1 MLKNF
6 LEDLKIIYNNL
17 KDCKNPDMD
26 DFKEKWD
33 IKSSIGDVYQN
44 LCKREFKKE
53 MGSFYTPYEI
63 IKFMVK
69 ETLKDIDYEK
79 NPYIKIFDP
88 SCGGGY
94 FLIELIFHL
103 YDMALKCGI
112 AEPLKHVVENNIY
125 GCDIDEN
132 AVMITIIEIYNK
144 TGFYA
149 KNIGLGDFLTNSSGP
164 FDVVIGNPP
173 YMGHKVLKSEY
184 RNILK
189 DSYRDVFFD
198 KADLSYCFIKK
209 SIDSL
214 KPNGILCFFTSRY
227 ILEALNGKGIRNYI
241 KKNSNIKGIID
252 FYGVRFIKG
261 VGVDNIIIKIQ
272 KKGCVSV
279 GIEQGLGN
287 DLTFAEEKFGG
298 SLVKSVERLD
308 DWSAG
313 KIRNG
318 SCKDKGFDYYR
329 LKANAIGEGEKIF
342 DDIVNRKEEYS
353 YFIDINPNDL
363 IDEGWSFLKP
373 IEKSIL
379 KKIHGVELSNLC
391 SSFQGIITGYD
402 KAYIL
407 NKDEARELNIEKEL
421 LKPWIKNKN
430 IDKFSI
436 SESDELLIYTDI
448 IKDENNYKNALKY
461 IEKYK
466 ERLIKRRECALGKR
480 KWYELQWGR
489 KSEIF
494 NEEKIIF
501 PYKAG
506 CNRFAIDKGSYF
518 SADVY
523 AIKINPI
530 FESSLSYEFLV
541 GVLNSRI
548 YEFYIKTMAKKLGDE
563 LYEYYPNKIM
573 KLKMPEYIKDIERV
587 VLRQDM
593 DIRDNIDSI
602 LMKYFG
608 INDEEYLAIRSW
620 CM

>member
-1 MLKNF
+1 MLNSF
-6 LEDLKIIYNNL
+6 LEDLKGIYKNL
-17 KDCKNPDMD
+17 KDSQNPDMD

-44 LCKREFKKE
+44 LCKREFKKD

-63 IKFMVK
+63 VKFMVR
-69 ETLKDIDYEK
+69 EALKYIDYEK

-94 FLIELIFHL
+94 FLIELISRL

-112 AEPLKHVVENNIY
+112 DEPLKHVVENNIY

-132 AVMITIIEIYNK
+132 AVMIAIIEIYNK

-149 KNIGLGDFLTNSSGP
+149 KNIGLGDFLINSYGP

-241 KKNSNIKGIID
+241 KKNSDIEGIID

-261 VGVDNIIIKIQ
+261 VGVDNIIIEIR
-272 KKGCVSV
+272 KKVDCSV
-279 GIEQGLGN
+279 GTEQRVEFIP
-287 DLTFAEEKFGG
+287 DERVREKKK
-298 SLVKSVERLD
+298 LRD
-308 DWSAG
+308 D
-313 KIRNG
+313 
-318 SCKDKGFDYYR
+318 SCKEKARDKNFDFYR
-329 LKANAIGEGEKIF
+329 LKPSGKGIGEKIF
-342 DDIVNRKEEYS
+342 YDIVNRKEEYS
-353 YFIDINPNDL
+353 YYINIDPDDL
-363 IDEGWSFLKP
+363 TDDGWSFLKP
-373 IEKSIL
+373 IERAVL
-379 KKIHGVELSNLC
+379 NKIRGAELSNLC
-391 SSFQGIITGYD
+391 TSFQGIITGYD

-407 NKDEARELNIEKEL
+407 KKDEARELKIEKEL
-421 LKPWIKNKN
+421 LKTWIKNKN
-430 IDKFSI
+430 IDKYKV

-448 IKDENNYKNALKY
+448 IDDESNYVNTLKY
-461 IEKYK
+461 IKGYR

-489 KSEIF
+489 DRELF
-494 NEEKIIF
+494 DGEKIVF
-501 PYKAG
+501 PYKAA
-506 CNRFAIDKGSYF
+506 CSRFALDRGSYF

-523 AIKINPI
+523 AIKISPI
-530 FESSLSYEFLV
+530 FESSLSYEFLL

-563 LYEYYPNKIM
+563 LYEFYPNKIM
-573 KLKMPEYIKDIERV
+573 KLKIPEYIKDIERE
-587 VLRQDM
+587 VLRKDI

-602 LMKYFG
+602 LIEYFG